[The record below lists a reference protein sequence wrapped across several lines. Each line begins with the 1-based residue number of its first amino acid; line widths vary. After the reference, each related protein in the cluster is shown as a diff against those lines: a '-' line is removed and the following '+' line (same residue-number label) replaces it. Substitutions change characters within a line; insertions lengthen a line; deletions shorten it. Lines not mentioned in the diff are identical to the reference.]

1 MMTATG
7 AVKNGLSDIATKP
20 LLRDNSP
27 FRNFAIVWALASLFH
42 MAHSGIFD
50 TRLNLA
56 LLSIVALYVVFKRTF
71 SGFIALILL
80 QLMDVAF
87 RMPNVTNHWL
97 FTSLVNITI
106 LQSVLYVVYKRKSF
120 DIDDME
126 VYDTFAPVVRIEV
139 LILYFWAVFH
149 KLNSGFFSPD
159 VSCATELL
167 RAQHL
172 DGVLSSFPLLL
183 YLNAY
188 FTIIIELGILLMLFF
203 RKTRN
208 AGVLIG
214 LLFHLVLS
222 YSTYNAFFDFT
233 SMIAAAYFLFT
244 TPAFNKRVDQW
255 RKNTTTTAKSFFS
268 NYSVSK
274 LLMVCMAV
282 VIVFGIVS
290 ILNKILHDFKLFHL
304 YFFWTLY
311 GLILVY
317 VLLKFLFVKGETDEI
332 KSPFSLRS
340 GWFIILPL
348 IVFLNGTSPYLG
360 LKTENSYAM
369 FSNLRTEGGVTN
381 HYIVPASFQVFD
393 FQDNMVEIISSTDS
407 TLQRVANDGHLMV
420 LFEFRNH
427 LQRSAPDEVVYR
439 LNGKT
444 EVFRKG
450 ETSMSGALQP
460 NSGLLRR
467 LMTFRTISK
476 NDPQPCA
483 H

>member
-1 MMTATG
+1 MTATG
-7 AVKNGLSDIATKP
+7 AVKNGLTDIVTKP
-20 LLRDNSP
+20 LLRDNSA

-56 LLSIVALYVVFKRTF
+56 WLSIVALYVMFRPTL

-80 QLMDVAF
+80 QLMDVIF
-87 RMPNVTNHWL
+87 RMPNVTNHWI
-97 FTSLVNITI
+97 FTAFVNITI
-106 LQSVLYVVYKRKSF
+106 LQSLIYSIYKKKSF
-120 DIDDME
+120 DVGEME
-126 VYDTFAPVVRIEV
+126 VYDTFAPVVRVEV

-149 KLNSGFFSPD
+149 KLNSGFFSPE

-172 DGVLSSFPLLL
+172 DGVLSSFPMLLF
-183 YLNAY
+183 LNAY

-244 TPAFNKRVDQW
+244 TPAFNQRVDQW
-255 RKNTTTTAKSFFS
+255 RKNSVATVKSIYNSYSTT
-268 NYSVSK
+268 K
-274 LLMVCMAV
+274 LIMICV
-282 VIVFGIVS
+282 VIAVIFGIISV
-290 ILNKILHDFKLFHL
+290 LNKILHDFRLFHL

-317 VLLKFLFVKGETDEI
+317 VLVRFLFVKGETAEI
-332 KSPFSLRS
+332 QAPFSFRS
-340 GWFIILPL
+340 AWFLILPI

-381 HYIVPASFQVFD
+381 HYVVPASFQVFD
-393 FQDNMVEIISSTDS
+393 FQDNMVEIISSTDG
-407 TLQRVANDGHLMV
+407 TLQRVAEDNHLMV

-427 LQRSAPDEVVYR
+427 LQMSAPDEVIYR
-439 LNGKT
+439 LNGRT

-450 ETSMSGALQP
+450 ETSMTGALEP
-460 NSGLLRR
+460 NSALLRR

-476 NDPQPCA
+476 NEPQPCA